1 MYQHLS
7 CSICSKGQW
16 WEMMV
21 IRCHGNRTVVLSKVA
36 ATQGN
41 RFPYHFGS
49 SWPALGPL

>member
-21 IRCHGNRTVVLSKVA
+21 IRCPWEQDSCPL
-36 ATQGN
+36 QG
-41 RFPYHFGS
+41 GS
-49 SWPALGPL
+49 HSG